1 MTNQEFSDPHDGRD
15 SSSSSSISSTMP
27 GGPGLLRQI
36 GNGLGGLVVLLLTGL
51 ILMIVV
57 LVKSR

>member
-1 MTNQEFSDPHDGRD
+1 MTNQEYSDPHDGRD
-15 SSSSSSISSTMP
+15 KTTISSAMP
-27 GGPGLLRQI
+27 GGPGLLRQL
-36 GNGLGGLVVLLLTGL
+36 GNGVGGLAVLLLTGL

>member
-15 SSSSSSISSTMP
+15 SSSSSISSTMP

>member
-1 MTNQEFSDPHDGRD
+1 MTSPALDDPHGGRN
-15 SSSSSSISSTMP
+15 SSSSAMP

-36 GNGLGGLVVLLLTGL
+36 GNGLGGLAVLLLTGL

-57 LVKSR
+57 LLKSR

>member
-1 MTNQEFSDPHDGRD
+1 MTNQEFSNPPGGLDGSD
-15 SSSSSSISSTMP
+15 SSGAMD
-27 GGPGLLRQI
+27 GGPGLLRQL
-36 GNGLGGLVVLLLTGL
+36 GNGIGGLLVLLLSGL

>member
-1 MTNQEFSDPHDGRD
+1 MTNQEYSDPHDGRD
-15 SSSSSSISSTMP
+15 SSDAIQ
-27 GGPGLLRQI
+27 GGPGLLRQL
-36 GNGLGGLVVLLLTGL
+36 GNGLGGLAVLLLTGL